1 MPWIA
6 KSNIQVQT
14 KARGVVDV
22 SVGNPL
28 PSDAVVSANIGLWCY
43 YQIDVPEDIAPVSE
57 TQETLRVEAKDV
69 RIAEPAKRGRRK
81 QVAPPVDITE
91 DEEV

>member
-14 KARGVVDV
+14 KSRGVVDV

-28 PSDAVVSANIGLWCY
+28 PADAVVSANIGLWCY
-43 YQIDVPEDIAPVSE
+43 YEIDAPEDVSPVSE
-57 TQETLRVEAKDV
+57 TQETVKVEAKDIKV
-69 RIAEPAKRGRRK
+69 AKTPRKPRRK
-81 QVAPPVDITE
+81 QVVLPEDITE
-91 DEEV
+91 EEE